1 MHFGEFSQMLSL
13 DIYIRKYVQLHI
25 EQDWNK
31 TVISHPWL
39 SRKELQAYNS
49 NQKVFQRFL
58 IDQAS
63 ETLQWE
69 FIQTPIL
76 NLLMRKGRGKSVHG
90 T

>member
-1 MHFGEFSQMLSL
+1 MFNFILSK
-13 DIYIRKYVQLHI
+13 I
-25 EQDWNK
+25 K
-31 TVISHPWL
+31 TKLISHPWL

-63 ETLQWE
+63 ETLQWQ

-76 NLLMRKGRGKSVHG
+76 NLLTRKGRGKSVHG